1 MRRSTRIKEVLA
13 QVFSVSDDFEIDD
26 ALAQPGKE
34 SADFFKAAA
43 QSP

>member
-26 ALAQPGKE
+26 ALPQSGKE
-34 SADFFKAAA
+34 RADFFGAAA